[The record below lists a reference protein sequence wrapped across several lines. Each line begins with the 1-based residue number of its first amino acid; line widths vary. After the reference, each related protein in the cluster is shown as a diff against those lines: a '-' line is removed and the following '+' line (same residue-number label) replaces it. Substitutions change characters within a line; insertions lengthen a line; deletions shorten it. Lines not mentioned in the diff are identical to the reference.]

1 MYIVSG
7 ASRGIGKYIFESLK
21 SKKLDV
27 IGLATKSD
35 PNKEILECDISNF
48 DSIKSAHDIIKK
60 KYDRIWHWL
69 CRLKLPKK
77 L

>member
-35 PNKEILECDISNF
+35 FNKNILECDISDF
-48 DSIKSAHDIIKK
+48 DSIKSANDTIKK
-60 KYDRIWHWL
+60 NT
-69 CRLKLPKK
+69 KK
-77 L
+77 FML